1 MAIGLG
7 KAGLVPKLGKEAE
20 DLLQQRIVERVQGEI
35 VCSVKYCYMHLI
47 YLLMFL
53 PGYPI

>member
-1 MAIGLG
+1 MAIDLG

-20 DLLQQRIVERVQGEI
+20 DLLQQSIVERVHGEI
-35 VCSVKYCYMHLI
+35 VCSVKYCYMLLI
-47 YLLMFL
+47 YLLMVL